1 MNIISNSVEETLK
14 IGKNLAK
21 NLWPGD
27 VIGLCG
33 ELGSGKT
40 VLTKGIASGLGIAA
54 SNIISPTFVLI
65 RQHQGGRLPLYHF
78 DLYRL
83 GNTKEIMALGYEEYL
98 YGCGVSVIEW
108 ADKLGYLL
116 PQEILKINLSITD
129 KQKRALEFKAN
140 GKHYQELITKLKDKT
155 KQ

>member
-1 MNIISNSVEETLK
+1 MEETLK